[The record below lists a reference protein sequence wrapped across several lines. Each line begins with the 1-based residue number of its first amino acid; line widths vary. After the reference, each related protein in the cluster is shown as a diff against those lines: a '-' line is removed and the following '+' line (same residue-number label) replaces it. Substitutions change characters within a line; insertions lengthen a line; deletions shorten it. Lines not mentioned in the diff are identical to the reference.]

1 MVVKVALQIRMCK
14 SCFRYAGVV
23 AKRPEPDDPELLELT
38 DPLAF
43 RAVAHPA
50 RTLVIDELYGGAR
63 RTASELAKRTG
74 LSASAMSYHLRALE
88 KWGIV
93 TRAEPADDGRERPWK
108 RAAKRLSFKGSG
120 ASDTTSDAVTSL
132 YLDQLRHDFADWRKQ
147 VRRESGEWAE
157 AGNLSRGR
165 AYLTAEELRGLDQ
178 LVLDAIDAIATA
190 RTPEDHPEGSR
201 RVSFFWAT
209 APLVEHEDD

>member
-1 MVVKVALQIRMCK
+1 MCN
-14 SCFRYAGVV
+14 SSFRYAESVPR
-23 AKRPEPDDPELLELT
+23 RPQQDDPELLELT

-50 RTLVIDELYGGAR
+50 RTFIIDELYGGAQ

-74 LSASAMSYHLRALE
+74 LSPSAMSYHLRALE

-93 TRAEPADDGRERPWK
+93 TRAEPADDGRERPWR

-120 ASDTTSDAVTSL
+120 ASDSTSDAVTSL
-132 YLDQLRHDFADWRKQ
+132 YLDQLRQDFADWRKQ
-147 VRRESGEWAE
+147 LRHEEGAWAE

-165 AYLTAEELRGLDQ
+165 VYVTADELRRLDQ
-178 LVLDAIDAIATA
+178 LVLDAIDEMGDK
-190 RTPEDHPEGSR
+190 RTPEDHPPGSR

-209 APLVEHEDD
+209 APLVRDD

>member
-93 TRAEPADDGRERPWK
+93 TRAEPADDRRERPWK